1 MISCF
6 HNFQLMSSGL
16 PTLKIIFSDLRAAQE
31 QKSGE
36 SKERMESGKIGKV
49 KWNPVTSREE
59 YLTYLTQVVL
69 APCFN

>member
-6 HNFQLMSSGL
+6 HYFQLMSSGL
-16 PTLKIIFSDLRAAQE
+16 PTLRIIFSDLRAAQE

-36 SKERMESGKIGKV
+36 SKERMESKRGKV
-49 KWNPVTSREE
+49 KWNPATSREE
-59 YLTYLTQVVL
+59 FLNTYLTQVVP